1 MLSAMILAGGLG
13 TRLRP
18 VVADRPKVLAL
29 VNGRPFLSYLLDQ
42 LVDAE
47 VRDVVLCLGY
57 LGDAVLETFQ
67 DSYRGLK
74 IRYSQEDAPLGTGGA
89 LRHAL
94 KIAFDDTFLIM
105 NGDSYCDLDLR
116 SFVEWHRGTR
126 AAASISLI
134 RVDDVRRY
142 GSVKVDQSMR
152 VLDFEEKG
160 ARSGGG
166 LINAGIYLLDRGVL
180 ASIPEGKSVSLERD
194 IFPRLTGEGLNGFC
208 VSGRFIDIGT
218 PESYRRAA
226 EFFGQPGRSRQARR

>member
-18 VVADRPKVLAL
+18 AVADRPKVMAL

-42 LVDAE
+42 LVDAG
-47 VRDVVLCLGY
+47 VRDVVLCVGY
-57 LGDAVLETFQ
+57 LGDAVLEAFQ
-67 DSYRGLK
+67 DSYRGSK
-74 IRYSQEDAPLGTGGA
+74 IRYSREDVPLGTGGA

-94 KIAFDDTFLIM
+94 KVVSGDAFLIM

-116 SFVEWHRGTR
+116 AFVECHRDAR
-126 AAASISLI
+126 AAASIALT

-142 GSVKVDQSMR
+142 GSVTVDPHMR

-160 ARSGGG
+160 VRSGAG
-166 LINAGIYLLDRGVL
+166 LINAGIYLLDKGVL
-180 ASIPEGKSVSLERD
+180 AAIPEGKPVSLEREV
-194 IFPRLTGEGLNGFC
+194 FPRLIGGGINGFH

-218 PESYRRAA
+218 PESYRCAA
-226 EFFGQPGRSRQARR
+226 EFFGGA

>member
-1 MLSAMILAGGLG
+1 MLSAMILVGGLG

-42 LVDAE
+42 LVDAG
-47 VRDVVLCLGY
+47 VRDVVLCVGY

-74 IRYSQEDAPLGTGGA
+74 IRYSREDAPLGTGGA
-89 LRHAL
+89 LRRAL
-94 KIAFDDTFLIM
+94 KVASGDAFLIM

-116 SFVEWHRGTR
+116 SFVECHRGAR
-126 AAASISLI
+126 AAASIALV

-142 GSVKVDQSMR
+142 GSVTVDQHMR

-160 ARSGGG
+160 ARGGAG
-166 LINAGIYLLDRGVL
+166 LINAGIYLLNKGVL
-180 ASIPEGKSVSLERD
+180 AAIPEGKPVSLERE
-194 IFPRLTGEGLNGFC
+194 IFPRLIAEGLNGFR

-226 EFFGQPGRSRQARR
+226 EFFA